1 MNTRIKYFS
10 FPFVFF
16 ILLLSLGVL
25 STSCSQESNSSVA
38 RTYHNLLARD
48 NPYFLA
54 RERMKVLEVKVYGL
68 KQDDYNSIL
77 HPIPPVDTTKT
88 KAMAT
93 QLDDIIKKASI
104 PIRRHKNSDYVDESY
119 VLVGRCRMYKG
130 EFKMGMET
138 YKYVN
143 AHGKN
148 EHDKIEGLI
157 YLMRAYMV
165 ANQFDNAKTVADHL
179 NKQKLNPKNKTLFSV
194 TMAEYHRIFEEYDE
208 MIPFLEEAA
217 PHQKKRD
224 LRSRMYF
231 ILGQLYQQKGNDTLA
246 YKNYHKVIKSNP
258 PYDML
263 FISRLNLY
271 QVTNIEN
278 EGATKKLRKYYAK
291 LLKDPKNEEYRDKIY
306 YEMGLFE
313 YKQHNMQKAI
323 SNLKLS
329 AQANKGGGYQ
339 KGFTFLKLAEIYYED
354 LEDYENAAAY
364 YDSTATTFDKK
375 DKRYPLISKR
385 EKILDE
391 FVKQLNIIKRQDS
404 LLTIA
409 KMDSVSL
416 NKLIDSLIAKE
427 QADYKAKQ
435 LALKKKKQADED
447 AALNPN
453 PSLPNS
459 GDPNATS
466 WYFTNATAI
475 QTGANDFIQ
484 KWGKRKL
491 EDHWRRSSKEAI
503 VDVSTNKSTDS
514 LKTTAKVDPDSID
527 EREKNDITPLKI
539 DRKKYFVD
547 IPFTAEQKKVANQK
561 IEDAMFQVG
570 TIYNHKLD
578 EPERAIRTYVKLL
591 KRYPDTEYEPEILY
605 NLYLIYKE
613 LKDHKQEKYKAL
625 LLEKHP
631 NSIYAKLIKNP
642 NYYRDSKIV
651 NKQADVEYKQVYT
664 LYKAN
669 KFNLADSSASVLLLK
684 YPDSDITD
692 KLTYLKILCKI
703 KLNGPS
709 DELQSEIDAFPKS
722 FPDSPL
728 IPLINDLSAALKNVK
743 TSKETPEETL
753 PSAASTEGNSQQ
765 PILEEEDLP
774 PSKP

>member
-1 MNTRIKYFS
+1 
-10 FPFVFF
+10 
-16 ILLLSLGVL
+16 
-25 STSCSQESNSSVA
+25 
-38 RTYHNLLARD
+38 
-48 NPYFLA
+48 
-54 RERMKVLEVKVYGL
+54 MKVLEVKVYGL
-68 KQDDYNSIL
+68 KVDDYNSIL

-88 KAMAT
+88 KGMAT

-104 PIRRHKNSDYVDESY
+104 PIRRHKNSDYVDNSY

-148 EHDKIEGLI
+148 EHDKVEALI
-157 YLMRAYMV
+157 YLMRAYMS

-179 NKQKLNPKNKTLFSV
+179 GKQKLNEKNKTLFNV

-217 PHQKKRD
+217 PRQKKRD

-246 YKNYHKVIKSNP
+246 YKNYHKVVHSNP
-258 PYDML
+258 PYEML

-323 SNLKLS
+323 SNLKSS
-329 AQANKGGGYQ
+329 AEASKGGGYQ
-339 KGFTFLKLAEIYYED
+339 KGFTFLKLAEIYYDD

-364 YDSTATTFDKK
+364 YDSTANTFNKK

-404 LLTIA
+404 LLTVA

-447 AALNPN
+447 AALTPN
-453 PSLPNS
+453 PSLLNNS

-475 QTGANDFIQ
+475 QNGVNDFTQ

-503 VDVSTNKSTDS
+503 VDVSNNKSTDS
-514 LKTTAKVDPDSID
+514 LKTAAANADSDSIT

-547 IPFTAEQKKVANQK
+547 IPFTAEQKKAANQK

-578 EPERAIRTYVKLL
+578 EPERAIRTYLKLL
-591 KRYPDTEYEPEILY
+591 KRYPETLYEPEILY

-613 LKDHKQEKYKAL
+613 QKDHKQEKYKAL

-651 NKQADVEYKQVYT
+651 NKQADGEYKQVYN

-669 KFNLADSSASVLLLK
+669 NFTLADSSASALLLK

-703 KLNGPS
+703 KISGPS
-709 DELQSEIDAFPKS
+709 DELQSEIDSFSKS
-722 FPDSPL
+722 FPESPL
-728 IPLINDLSAALKNVK
+728 IPLIDELSSALKNAK
-743 TSKETPEETL
+743 KSEEAS
-753 PSAASTEGNSQQ
+753 PSADSTEEEVKQ
-765 PILEEEDLP
+765 PVVEEENLA